1 MAKSDVTLLVTVSN
15 TVLDSE
21 PMNPNF
27 PPSPMAAPAPAPGL
41 AQLQAAVQ
49 GIVNVLGNV
58 EPIVQELAAM
68 PGQLHALQVAFG
80 EFQEA
85 LGELRNRMDQI
96 PMQLYNATANDETL
110 IHYPPDI
117 EPGDDLPQFKGQLRS
132 LTVAQCNALINRLG
146 IDPVP
151 AHHNLRRR
159 RQHIMEYLGC
169 AMRA

>member
-85 LGELRNRMDQI
+85 LGELRNRYECILFSDCPSPHLTSGWIESQCSCI
-96 PMQLYNATANDETL
+96 MQLQMTKPSSTTPLTL
-110 IHYPPDI
+110 SQ
-117 EPGDDLPQFKGQLRS
+117 GMTCLNLKG
-132 LTVAQCNALINRLG
+132 N
-146 IDPVP
+146 
-151 AHHNLRRR
+151 
-159 RQHIMEYLGC
+159 
-169 AMRA
+169 